1 MSFLENNFFLLAI
14 TFGIFFFA
22 KLLQKKTGL
31 VLLNPILLTIA
42 LLIIFL
48 KMTNISYE
56 TYNKGGHLIEF
67 WLRPA
72 VVALGVPLYL
82 QLEMIKKQLLPI
94 LLSQLAG
101 CIVGVISVVLIAKF
115 MGASQEV
122 ILSLAPKSVTTP
134 IAMEVT
140 KAIGGIPS
148 LTAAVVVAV
157 GLLGAICGFKT
168 MKIMRVG
175 SPIAQ
180 GLMGGGANI
189 TPGEVSL
196 AHNGVLFLDELPEFR
211 RAALETLRQPLETGQ
226 VVISRAS
233 GTMTFPCRFMLAAA
247 MNPCPC
253 GYLGDRRRACTCP
266 PAQIARYRRKISG
279 PLLDRFDLLMEVPAV
294 DPSILASSPAG
305 ECSASIRERVAAA
318 RRLQSSRYAG
328 TPFRNN
334 AALSGKALQKY
345 CRLLPEGRA
354 ILLRAVEEL
363 ALSAR
368 AYDRILKVARTIADL
383 EGTSDIQDVHLY
395 EAVQY
400 RAFEQSLRD

>member
-122 ILSLAPKSVTTP
+122 ILSLAPKSVT

-180 GLMGGGANI
+180 GLSMGTAAHAVGTSTAMDISSKYGAYASLGLTLNGI
-189 TPGEVSL
+189 FTALLTPTIL
-196 AHNGVLFLDELPEFR
+196 RLLGVL
-211 RAALETLRQPLETGQ
+211 
-226 VVISRAS
+226 
-233 GTMTFPCRFMLAAA
+233 
-247 MNPCPC
+247 
-253 GYLGDRRRACTCP
+253 
-266 PAQIARYRRKISG
+266 
-279 PLLDRFDLLMEVPAV
+279 
-294 DPSILASSPAG
+294 
-305 ECSASIRERVAAA
+305 
-318 RRLQSSRYAG
+318 
-328 TPFRNN
+328 
-334 AALSGKALQKY
+334 
-345 CRLLPEGRA
+345 
-354 ILLRAVEEL
+354 
-363 ALSAR
+363 
-368 AYDRILKVARTIADL
+368 
-383 EGTSDIQDVHLY
+383 
-395 EAVQY
+395 
-400 RAFEQSLRD
+400 